1 MLAFGRRM
9 VDNFGWRFL
18 FLLASVYFGVKGL
31 VYRISY
37 AAFLPYL
44 RHKLGVDDATR
55 YQSLFTV
62 CLLPWSL
69 KPFLGMISD
78 VLPIGGY
85 HKRWYIQ
92 ASVVVGV
99 VACAL
104 LAAAPVGKVA
114 GGAMAA
120 VLFFFITAETAACT
134 LDEARA
140 GGRGMSRAFACLRRG
155 VGAVEA
161 PLHWSALGLTRGLAF
176 SSRCDTV
183 LLSLHSGPARRRPV
197 LGKDGGRARVGL

>member
-1 MLAFGRRM
+1 MFAFGRRM

-18 FLLASVYFGVKGL
+18 FLLASVYFCVKGL

-99 VACAL
+99 IACVL
-104 LAAAPVGKVA
+104 LAVAPVGEVA
-114 GGAMAA
+114 GGVLAA
-120 VLFFFITAETAACT
+120 VLFSFLTAETAACT
-134 LDEARA
+134 LDEASARWQGSTQSLFLLA
-140 GGRGMSRAFACLRRG
+140 AWRGCRRS
-155 VGAVEA
+155 VV
-161 PLHWSALGLTRGLAF
+161 AL
-176 SSRCDTV
+176 
-183 LLSLHSGPARRRPV
+183 
-197 LGKDGGRARVGL
+197 KRVGSNRGSCPFIAL